1 MDTQRLILFI
11 VFSFSILMLWD
22 AWQKEQHP
30 APVGQITHEKAG
42 VAQTPTPTVR
52 AVDAPTKDSGG
63 PLQTGERVK
72 VQTDFIY
79 AEIDTLG
86 GDVRRLELL

>member
-30 APVGQITHEKAG
+30 VPVGQIAQPKVG
-42 VAQTPTPTVR
+42 VGQMP
-52 AVDAPTKDSGG
+52 
-63 PLQTGERVK
+63 
-72 VQTDFIY
+72 
-79 AEIDTLG
+79 
-86 GDVRRLELL
+86 

>member
-30 APVGQITHEKAG
+30 APAVSVVQEKRG
-42 VAQTPTPTVR
+42 IMHTP
-52 AVDAPTKDSGG
+52 APLT
-63 PLQTGERVK
+63 Q
-72 VQTDFIY
+72 
-79 AEIDTLG
+79 AADTLAKEAG
-86 GDVRRLELL
+86 GK